1 MIYLYG
7 YLVIGVV
14 VLAAVFAAHRLTR
27 AGQPDSLQGVL
38 DALNPDRAKLSFR
51 VLNDFLAPAIVA
63 VAVIVCW
70 PFVIYMKA
78 RQIFEN
84 KSGDATEKEPEFA
97 VKREH
102 LLELLTV
109 PDIEAR
115 EVVEDPLG
123 AVPPRPFGHL
133 NETWVRFAEGVGAE
147 DEIWSFKAPWQGR
160 WKGKEIRA
168 GYVVVQGGTPA
179 SYFLTMRKK
188 INDQL

>member
-1 MIYLYG
+1 MIYFYG

-63 VAVIVCW
+63 AAVIACW

-78 RQIFEN
+78 RQIFAN
-84 KSGDATEKEPEFA
+84 KSGAATEKDPEFA

-102 LLELLTV
+102 LLERLTV

-147 DEIWSFKAPWQGR
+147 DEIWSFTVHWQGR
-160 WKGKEIRA
+160 WVGKEIRA

-179 SYFLTMRKK
+179 SYFLTIRKK
-188 INDQL
+188 IRDEL